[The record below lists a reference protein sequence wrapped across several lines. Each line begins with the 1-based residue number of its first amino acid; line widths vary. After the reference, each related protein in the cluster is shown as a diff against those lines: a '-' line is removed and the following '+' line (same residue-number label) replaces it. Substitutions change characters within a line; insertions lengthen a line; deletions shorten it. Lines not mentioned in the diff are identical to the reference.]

1 MNNKSEVQAATA
13 NNSSI
18 VTIKYMPAKNLRDEF
33 AMAAINVIA
42 GNMPNE
48 IPTDKFADLVAK
60 ACYVLA
66 DAMLRARG
74 E

>member
-33 AMAAINVIA
+33 AMAALQGILA
-42 GNMPNE
+42 RPE
-48 IPTDKFADLVAK
+48 SPAEKDAKSEVAEQ
-60 ACYVLA
+60 CYFYA